1 MTTAS
6 VFLSRADAAADVQ
19 SHGLALARGTLQS
32 DASAAAGPRYWKF
45 GQRCVD
51 RREGLAAWSAVDR
64 GQPVTSSSNRGAA
77 ARGRRP
83 EGAPNRGSGNRN
95 PAAVPAT
102 GR

>member
-51 RREGLAAWSAVDR
+51 RREGLAAWSAVER

-83 EGAPNRGSGNRN
+83 EGAPNRGCGNGN
-95 PAAVPAT
+95 PAVPGT